1 MVIHGSK
8 RLVLFHSHWVEIARN
23 GFTPVEFA
31 LAVCLV
37 DGADA
42 HAARQIGG
50 KHAIL
55 AVNNLGNDFA
65 FGVEIA
71 HPMLLNLLLRAWKQV
86 VPNHGEHFFQFFKLF
101 FGDWSPCVALNA
113 ACAQAGINIA
123 AEKAFGKV
131 KTHQCIS
138 NFKCTPYIVIHFFDY
153 SLSNSETL
161 WSSSVL
167 DNLRNISPL

>member
-8 RLVLFHSHWVEIARN
+8 RLVLFHPHWVEIARN

-101 FGDWSPCVALNA
+101 FGDWSPCVALDA
-113 ACAQAGINIA
+113 ACAQAGVNIT

-131 KTHQCIS
+131 KTYQCIT
-138 NFKCTPYIVIHFFDY
+138 NFKCTSYIVIHF
-153 SLSNSETL
+153 L
-161 WSSSVL
+161 
-167 DNLRNISPL
+167 